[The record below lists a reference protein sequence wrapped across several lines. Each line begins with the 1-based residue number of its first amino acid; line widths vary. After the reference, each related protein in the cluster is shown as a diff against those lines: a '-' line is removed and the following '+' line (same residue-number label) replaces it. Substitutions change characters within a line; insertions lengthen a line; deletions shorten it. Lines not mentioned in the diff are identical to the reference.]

1 MIANLTTNGWEIIY
15 HRAHALLAAQIAG
28 HWHTPDDTA
37 HLVETILQ
45 RRGFANAAIAHH
57 DDLEREWKG
66 DHLTKAVAPFDFTL
80 GGSGSIPALYEHID
94 NARYRGRWVAL
105 LVSMHM
111 TFLSQGNH
119 GEIPELDEFLD
130 KQIEL
135 QTAWRKSLKVKK
147 VDAEKAYAMM
157 QCCDRLS
164 LILCQKQIPEGER
177 LLEIA
182 KGPTGERHDILKRA
196 DKTLSVNPWPFRAER
211 FTIHVDACYPTQ
223 MKFDSNQELVESLQQ
238 AAICSLQWTFVK

>member
-1 MIANLTTNGWEIIY
+1 MITNLIDNGWEIIY

-28 HWHTPDDTA
+28 YWQTPDDTA
-37 HLVETILQ
+37 HLVETI
-45 RRGFANAAIAHH
+45 AAIAHH
-57 DDLEREWKG
+57 DDLEREWQG
-66 DHLTKAVAPFDFTL
+66 NHLTKACAPFDFTL
-80 GGSGSIPALYEHID
+80 GGSTSIKSLYEHVD
-94 NARYRGRWVAL
+94 DARYRGRWVAL

-111 TFLSQGNH
+111 TFLSQGKY
-119 GEIPELDEFLD
+119 GENPELDEFVD
-130 KQIEL
+130 RQIEL

-164 LILCQKQIPEGER
+164 LILCQRQLPEGER

-182 KGPTGERHDILKRA
+182 KGPTGQRHDILKRA
-196 DKTLSVNPWPFRAER
+196 DQTLSVNPWPFVDEN
-211 FTIHVDACYPTQ
+211 FTVHVDACYPTQ

-238 AAICSLQWTFVK
+238 ASISSLQWNFVK

>member
-1 MIANLTTNGWEIIY
+1 
-15 HRAHALLAAQIAG
+15 
-28 HWHTPDDTA
+28 
-37 HLVETILQ
+37 
-45 RRGFANAAIAHH
+45 
-57 DDLEREWKG
+57 
-66 DHLTKAVAPFDFTL
+66 L
-80 GGSGSIPALYEHID
+80 GGSESISALYEHID

-111 TFLSQGNH
+111 TFLSQSNH
-119 GEIPELDEFLD
+119 GKISELDQFLD

-147 VDAEKAYAMM
+147 ADTEKAYAMM

-164 LILCQKQIPEGER
+164 LILCQKQLPEAER

-196 DKTLSVNPWPFRAER
+196 DDTLSVKPWPFRAEK

-223 MKFDSNQELVESLQQ
+223 MKFDSNQELVEALQQ
-238 AAICSLQWTFVK
+238 AEIKSLQWTFTNFL

>member
-1 MIANLTTNGWEIIY
+1 MIANLTANGWEIIY

-37 HLVETILQ
+37 HLVETI
-45 RRGFANAAIAHH
+45 AAIAHH
-57 DDLEREWKG
+57 DDLEREWQG
-66 DHLTKAVAPFDFTL
+66 DHLTKAGAPLDFTL
-80 GGSGSIPALYEHID
+80 GGSGSIPELYEHID

-111 TFLSQGNH
+111 TFLSQGNY
-119 GEIPELDEFLD
+119 GEIPELDQFLD
-130 KQIEL
+130 KQFEL
-135 QTAWRKSLKVKK
+135 QKAWRKSLKVKK
-147 VDAEKAYAMM
+147 ADAEKAYAMM

-164 LILCQKQIPEGER
+164 LILCQQQLPEGER

-196 DKTLSVNPWPFRAER
+196 DDTLSVKPWPFRAER

-223 MKFDSNQELVESLQQ
+223 MKFDSNQELLEALQH
-238 AAICSLQWTFVK
+238 AEIKSLQWTFSNFL